1 MINFYKFTSV
11 VLFSS
16 ALLACGGSGGSGGS
30 GGGSGSPGNEAQ
42 SVSVTPSLGKVSQVK
57 IEIYK
62 ADGQTLLGSATIAD
76 EGGIVMNV
84 GGYQGPILA
93 KMTALQDATYF
104 DEAVGTNID
113 LPEGLTL
120 HALSGSVGNLAITPL
135 TELAYQFALV
145 HEAFP
150 LSESSVAM
158 LNGAV
163 NTVFAPNVNSILSA
177 PALLGDP
184 AVTSLADDEAGNY
197 ALVLAAFAL
206 VAEYDVS
213 GQPAIA
219 TLNALTQD
227 IADGRVDAQKN
238 GDQIASSPYSS
249 FMFDF
254 NVALGKAASSYDYAG
269 DQNASAVS
277 DLVLVLREPEGGTST
292 AEACTQIGELSDGL
306 RYQTVYEV
314 TDGTYG
320 IKTTT
325 SSDITIKSAIE
336 FNGEQTFEASSSV
349 EVVSDIAPDQVYEF
363 TRQRYVSAAETNGGV
378 LTHGFIETN
387 IQDGSTVETIGTN
400 TPGALS
406 RFDLGRGESYS
417 QTFVQNRKTQV
428 NGVPIQDSSTTVEF
442 ELVYEGRE
450 TVIVP
455 AGVFEACKF
464 SVYSGP
470 RRESVASGAIVEFGG
485 NKVSEYWISSGNGL
499 LLRRIIGLNE
509 ELLLEATIADQAI
522 TGN

>member
-1 MINFYKFTSV
+1 MELAMINFYKFTSV

-16 ALLACGGSGGSGGS
+16 ALLACGGSGG
-30 GGGSGSPGNEAQ
+30 GSGSPGNEAQ
-42 SVSVTPSLGKVSQVK
+42 SISVTPSLGKVSQVK

-62 ADGQTLLGSATIAD
+62 DDGQTLLGSATIAD
-76 EGGIVMNV
+76 EGGIVMDV

-158 LNGAV
+158 LNSAI

-227 IADGRVDAQKN
+227 IADGRIDAQKN
-238 GDQIASSPYSS
+238 GDQIANSPYSS

-292 AEACTQIGELSDGL
+292 AVACNQTWQLTDGL
-306 RYQTVYEV
+306 NYQLVYQLTE
-314 TDGTYG
+314 GLNGY
-320 IKTTT
+320 ITTT
-325 SSDITIKSAIE
+325 SSDTTILGGVE
-336 FNGEQTFEASSSV
+336 FNGEQTFEATSAL
-349 EVVSDIAPDQVYEF
+349 EVVTSIAPEQVFEVTNLSYQSG
-363 TRQRYVSAAETNGGV
+363 TETGEELLV
-378 LTHGFIETN
+378 HGFIESK
-387 IQDGSTVETIGTN
+387 IQEGFTFDTIVSN
-400 TPGALS
+400 TPSELLL
-406 RFDLGRGESYS
+406 FNLNRGDSYS
-417 QTFVQNRKTQV
+417 QTFEQNQKQQA
-428 NGVPIQDSSTTVEF
+428 NGIPLQDSTTIVE
-442 ELVYEGRE
+442 YEMRYVGRE
-450 TVIVP
+450 TIIVP
-455 AGVFEACKF
+455 AGAFEACKF
-464 SVYSGP
+464 SISGGP
-470 RRESVASGAIVEFGG
+470 RRVLLSSGAVVEF
-485 NKVSEYWISSGNGL
+485 NDDEANDFWISVDSGL
-499 LLRRIIGLNE
+499 LLRRVVGLNE

-522 TGN
+522 KGN